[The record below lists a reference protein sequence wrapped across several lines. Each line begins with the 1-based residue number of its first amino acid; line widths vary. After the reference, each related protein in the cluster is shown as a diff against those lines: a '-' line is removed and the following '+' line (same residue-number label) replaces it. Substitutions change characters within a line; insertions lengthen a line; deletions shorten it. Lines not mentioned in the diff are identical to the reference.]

1 MRTVI
6 NTSNRI
12 LGLPE
17 HLQKTYVAVIKLGL
31 VNADMVAKETR
42 RCRAIESSNLNQLVT
57 LGLLTKM
64 PRSKK
69 IQWFSLLRLCL

>member
-12 LGLPE
+12 LELPE
-17 HLQKTYVAVIKLGL
+17 HLQKTYVAVIRLGL
-31 VNADMVAKETR
+31 VNAELVASETK

-57 LGLLTKM
+57 LGFLTKM
-64 PRSKK
+64 PRSSER
-69 IQWFSLLRLCL
+69 IQWFSLLR